1 MGADKTPPSQFL
13 PRLNRT
19 LSTTTATTLSTHLL
33 TLGQLFQPRKSS
45 TEENISDCEADLSIC
60 TFLPAVHGASE
71 EVVVN
76 SGAGYLTKAQL
87 NGKTE
92 EEQAAEDEEEEEEE
106 EEVDKFEHKFAR
118 GWVERIVQSGGEW
131 CEDAPTVEERS
142 GREEVVE
149 AAAGTFR
156 PSQSA
161 YYDLV
166 Y

>member
-19 LSTTTATTLSTHLL
+19 LSTTTATNLTTHLL
-33 TLGQLFQPRKSS
+33 TLGQLFQPRTSS
-45 TEENISDCEADLSIC
+45 TEESISECEADLSIF

-106 EEVDKFEHKFAR
+106 EVDKFEHKFAR

-131 CEDAPTVEERS
+131 CEDAPTAEERS

-149 AAAGTFR
+149 AAAGASR

-161 YYDLV
+161 
-166 Y
+166 